1 MIYGVNE
8 EKAVINNMK
17 QLPLD
22 TVVCQCGKCIAC
34 YNRRP
39 QYNGDYESAI
49 LARQEN
55 EQEL

>member
-1 MIYGVNE
+1 MNQ
-8 EKAVINNMK
+8 EKYLLELLIAVK
-17 QLPLD
+17 D
-22 TVVCQCGKCIAC
+22 TVVCQCGRCIAC